1 MLEIPGEKLKE
12 LLIAD
17 GIVTGAQ
24 FDAAGLQAERMNQ
37 GVADILIGENNIT
50 EDYYYNLL
58 SSFYGVPRAGLSE
71 RTIDEQALR
80 LLGESIAREKR
91 AIVFAREA
99 DGTLEVAMENPVD
112 LTAVEFLETR
122 LKAKVKPFLATRDD
136 LNKGLAYY
144 GEKGAEDFKRIIEDD
159 VRASLAL
166 KAKDAKV
173 AAEEI
178 PIVQLTDNLFSYGIA
193 LRASDIHIEI
203 LAEEILVRFRVD
215 GVLHEILRLPKE
227 IHPAIVARVKLLSA
241 LKLDEHFKPQDG
253 RFRYKIAADFMDIR
267 VSTIPTFYGEKV
279 EMRLLSATEHP
290 LSFEEL
296 GMLPETVAL
305 LKANIAKTY
314 GVVLVTGPTG
324 SGKTT
329 TLYSIMNVL
338 NRPEVNIVTIEDPIE
353 YDMKYVNQT
362 QVNAAAGITFADGL
376 RSILRQDPN
385 IIMVGEI
392 RDEETAEIS
401 VHAALTGHLV
411 LSSLHTN
418 DAPTAVPRFID
429 MGVAPFLVAAVLNAI
444 MAQRL
449 VRRICVS
456 CIYSYPPGA
465 EEFEGVKLQADELKV
480 PLPLPK
486 RVFKGKG
493 CPVCNNTGYRG
504 RLGIYEVV
512 NVTESLREF
521 IVSREF
527 TLDGFRSVAR
537 KAGYATMFEDGLK
550 KVERGFTTIEEV
562 LRVIRE

>member
-17 GIVTGAQ
+17 GVVTEAQ
-24 FDAAGLQAERMNQ
+24 FDAAELQAERMKQ
-37 GVADILIGENNIT
+37 GVAEILIGENNIT

-58 SSFYGVPRAGLSE
+58 SRFYGIPRAGLSE
-71 RTIDEQALR
+71 RKIDEQALR

-91 AIVFAREA
+91 AIVFGREA
-99 DGTLEVAMENPVD
+99 DGTLDVAMENPVD
-112 LTAVEFLETR
+112 LTSVEFLETR

-144 GEKGAEDFKRIIEDD
+144 GEKGAEDFKRIIEEN
-159 VRASLAL
+159 VRASLAS

-203 LAEEILVRFRVD
+203 LAEEILVRFRID

-253 RFRYKIAADFMDIR
+253 RFRYKLAADFMDIR

-296 GMLPETVAL
+296 GMLPETSAL

-353 YDMKYVNQT
+353 YDMKYINQT
-362 QVNAAAGITFADGL
+362 QVNTAAGITFADGL

-411 LSSLHTN
+411 ISSLHTN
-418 DAPTAVPRFID
+418 DAPTAVPRLID

-456 CIYSYPPGA
+456 CIYSYPPSA
-465 EEFEGVKLQADELKV
+465 EELEGVKLQADELNV

-493 CPVCNNTGYRG
+493 CLVCNNTGYRG

-512 NVTESLREF
+512 NVTEPLREF
-521 IVSREF
+521 IVSHEF
-527 TLDGFRSVAR
+527 TLDGFRSTAR
-537 KAGYATMFEDGLK
+537 KTGYATMFEDGLK